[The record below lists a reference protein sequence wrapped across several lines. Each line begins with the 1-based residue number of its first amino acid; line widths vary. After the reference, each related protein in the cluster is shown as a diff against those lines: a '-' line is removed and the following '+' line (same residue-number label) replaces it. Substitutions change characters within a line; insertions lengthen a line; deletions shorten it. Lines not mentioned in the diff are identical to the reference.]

1 MKRTSVIT
9 GNAPIPIGPYPQ
21 AIQAGGQVFV
31 SGQIPLDPSTGEI
44 PESFEKQ
51 CHQVLRN
58 LQAVLEGSGTSMEL
72 VVKVTIYMLDLDRFD
87 ELNSIY
93 AQYFGESKPARACVE
108 VRGLPKGAAVEMDA
122 IALVAGTLNS

>member
-9 GNAPIPIGPYPQ
+9 ANAPAPVGPYSQ
-21 AIQAGGQVFV
+21 AIRADGQVFV
-31 SGQIPLDPSTGEI
+31 SGQIPLDPLTGEI

-72 VVKVTIYMLDLDRFD
+72 VVKVTIYMMDLDRFD

-122 IALVAGTLNS
+122 IALVASALHS

>member
-9 GNAPIPIGPYPQ
+9 ANAPAPVGPYSQ
-21 AIQAGGQVFV
+21 AILADGQVFV

-72 VVKVTIYMLDLDRFD
+72 VVKVTIYMIDLDLFE

-108 VRGLPKGAAVEMDA
+108 VSGLPKGAALEMDA
-122 IALVAGTLNS
+122 IALVAGALNS

>member
-9 GNAPIPIGPYPQ
+9 ANAPAPVGPYSQ
-21 AIQAGGQVFV
+21 AIRANGQVFV

-44 PESFEKQ
+44 AESFEKQ

-72 VVKVTIYMLDLDRFD
+72 VVKVTIYMMDLDRFD

-93 AQYFGESKPARACVE
+93 AQYFGESKPARVCVE
-108 VRGLPKGAAVEMDA
+108 VRGLPQGAAVEMDA
-122 IALVAGTLNS
+122 IALGPAP